1 MLPSPCFLISPVA
14 LALQTGTK
22 ISPVWRCWL
31 LITQHVP
38 LMEAA
43 CWEASC
49 MTTNPALPLPPS
61 PSSPRHTHTHTH
73 TGYSCR
79 QHLGPWEQ
87 PWLWSAPRMS
97 RGDSH
102 RCWFPADSSGAA
114 VSLGPGSAGPDGCSG
129 KGAAVWHWDL
139 CCCHVPTSECWTL
152 TLWNMES

>member
-38 LMEAA
+38 LMKAA

-49 MTTNPALPLPPS
+49 MTPNPALPLPPS
-61 PSSPRHTHTHTH
+61 PPRHTQDVPAGSFAG
-73 TGYSCR
+73 TGSSPGSGVHQERAQVTPQVLLSCT
-79 QHLGPWEQ
+79 QVWG
-87 PWLWSAPRMS
+87 S
-97 RGDSH
+97 R
-102 RCWFPADSSGAA
+102 FP
-114 VSLGPGSAGPDGCSG
+114 GPGSAGPDGCSG

-139 CCCHVPTSECWTL
+139 CCCHRPSSQCWTL
-152 TLWNMES
+152 TL